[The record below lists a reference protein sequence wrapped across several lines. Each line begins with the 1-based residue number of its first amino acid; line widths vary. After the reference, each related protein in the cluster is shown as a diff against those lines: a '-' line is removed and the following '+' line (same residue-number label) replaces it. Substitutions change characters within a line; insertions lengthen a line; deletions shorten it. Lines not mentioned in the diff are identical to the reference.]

1 MENNKKTLNLSE
13 AIKLQI
19 GLIQLALNTER
30 QDLLNIATDRLEELI
45 NFIPQDIDS
54 NGKKSLE
61 VAQWIK

>member
-30 QDLLNIATDRLEELI
+30 QELLNIATDRLEELI
-45 NFIPQDIDS
+45 NLIPQDIDS

-61 VAQWIK
+61 VAQ

>member
-30 QDLLNIATDRLEELI
+30 QELLNIATDRLEELI

-61 VAQWIK
+61 VAQ